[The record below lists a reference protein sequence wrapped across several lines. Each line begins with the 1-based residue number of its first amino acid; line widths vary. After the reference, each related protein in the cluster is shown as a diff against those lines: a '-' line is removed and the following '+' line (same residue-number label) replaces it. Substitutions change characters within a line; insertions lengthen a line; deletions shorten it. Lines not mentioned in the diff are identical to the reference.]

1 MSALEAALKRIPW
14 LRGLSLHPSPSDR
27 SPGNAPSR
35 SAGFA
40 GALLALPLLAALTT
54 LPDNVLEQ

>member
-1 MSALEAALKRIPW
+1 MAAD
-14 LRGLSLHPSPSDR
+14 LSLHPSPSDR
-27 SPGNAPSR
+27 SPGNTPSR
-35 SAGFA
+35 STGFA